1 MWVLYP
7 AYGWLPLGRGKKNVS
22 VKQLFSGLTP
32 KQNVTLYAET
42 EVESGNKFASIGHF
56 TADKHGKH
64 FTCS

>member
-1 MWVLYP
+1 MV
-7 AYGWLPLGRGKKNVS
+7 ACCLGLVNKNVC
-22 VKQLFSGLTP
+22 VRKLFSDLKP